1 MYLTRHAVGGSAQW
15 AVDGSY
21 LPPAVDLALLL
32 QLEAAA
38 LEGVLAAAVTTDKAD
53 GPLLAPLEAHQEVW
67 ASGVTYLRSREARV
81 VETQTKDIYEKVYE
95 AHRAELF
102 FKAGGWRVSGPGT
115 PVRIRG
121 DAHWNVPEP
130 ELTLVVNRHGEIV
143 GYTVGNDMS
152 SRDIEGENP
161 LYLPQAKIY
170 NGSCSLGP
178 GIVLA
183 SAERQRALAIDLT
196 IRRDGAT
203 VFAGSTNTDRMK
215 RSLEELV
222 GWLFAELDFP
232 SGVLLMTGAGIVPPD
247 DFSLQAGDVV
257 RVAVADLVLENSV
270 AG

>member
-1 MYLTRHAVGGSAQW
+1 MYLTRHELGGSARW

-38 LEGVLAAAVTTDKAD
+38 LEGVLAAAVTKDKAD
-53 GPLLAPLEAHQEVW
+53 APLLAPLEAHQEVW

-81 VETQTKDIYEKVYE
+81 VETQTKDIYEKVYD

-102 FKAGGWRVSGPGT
+102 FKAGGWRVSGPGA
-115 PVRIRG
+115 PVRIRR

-143 GYTVGNDMS
+143 GYTAGNDMS

-170 NGSCSLGP
+170 NGGCALGP

-183 SAERQRALAIDLT
+183 SAERQRSLAIDLT

-203 VFAGSTNTDRMK
+203 VFEGSTSTERMK

-232 SGVLLMTGAGIVPPD
+232 HGVLLMTGAGIVPTD
-247 DFSLQAGDVV
+247 DFSLRAGDVV
-257 RVAVADLVLENSV
+257 RVAVAELALENPV
-270 AG
+270 AD